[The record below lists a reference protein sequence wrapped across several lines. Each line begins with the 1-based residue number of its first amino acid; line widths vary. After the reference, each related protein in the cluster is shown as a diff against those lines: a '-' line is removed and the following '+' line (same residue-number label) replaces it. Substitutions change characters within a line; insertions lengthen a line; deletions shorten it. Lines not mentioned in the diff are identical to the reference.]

1 MNISTASFYRQLKVK
16 PDKTDKPRR
25 VSHRRLS
32 QAERDNIVVILNS
45 QRFMDK
51 SPTETYATLLDEGTY
66 FCSISTMY
74 RILRA
79 EGATQERRRGHRR
92 HQYAKPELL
101 AIAPNQVWSWDITK
115 LKGPVKWSYY
125 YLYVVL
131 DIFSRYVVGWHVAER
146 ESGELAKK
154 FISEIVDRHKVNPE
168 IITIH
173 SDRGSPMKSSTLGQ
187 LFIDLGMNKSF
198 SRPRVSND
206 NPYSESQFKTFKYH
220 PGFPNRFKS
229 LEEAKD
235 FCREFFPW
243 YNNEH
248 HHSGLEL
255 LTPNDVHHG
264 RADDKL
270 LLRQNVML
278 SAYDNNP
285 GRFVLGS
292 PKKKELPKEVWINR
306 PKEAAPDKGKTA
318 EPTSQGNVLG
328 QPPQS
333 GLALA
338 VA

>member
-1 MNISTASFYRQLKVK
+1 
-16 PDKTDKPRR
+16 
-25 VSHRRLS
+25 
-32 QAERDNIVVILNS
+32 
-45 QRFMDK
+45 MDK

-74 RILRA
+74 RILRE

-131 DIFSRYVVGWHVAER
+131 DIFSRYVVGWYVAER
-146 ESGELAKK
+146 ETGELAKK
-154 FISEIVDRHKVNPE
+154 FIREIIEREQVNPE
-168 IITIH
+168 LITIH

-198 SRPRVSND
+198 GRPRVSND
-206 NPYSESQFKTFKYH
+206 NPYSESQFKTLKYH
-220 PGFPNRFKS
+220 QNYPDRFKS

-248 HHSGLEL
+248 YHSGLEL
-255 LTPNDVHHG
+255 MTPNDVHHG
-264 RADDKL
+264 LADEKL
-270 LLRQNVML
+270 VLRQNVLL

-285 GRFVLGS
+285 NRFVLGT
-292 PKKKELPKEVWINR
+292 PKKKEMPKEVWINR
-306 PKEAAPDKGKTA
+306 PVEAALEKGKIGELTNQDNA
-318 EPTSQGNVLG
+318 LAQS
-328 QPPQS
+328 PQS
-333 GLALA
+333 SLALA
-338 VA
+338 VV

>member
-1 MNISTASFYRQLKVK
+1 
-16 PDKTDKPRR
+16 
-25 VSHRRLS
+25 
-32 QAERDNIVVILNS
+32 
-45 QRFMDK
+45 MDK
-51 SPTETYATLLDEGTY
+51 SPTETYATLLDEGIY
-66 FCSISTMY
+66 LCSVSTMY

-131 DIFSRYVVGWHVAER
+131 DIFSRYVVGWYIAER
-146 ESGELAKK
+146 ETGELAKK
-154 FISEIVDRHKVNPE
+154 FISEIIDREQVNPE
-168 IITIH
+168 LLTIH
-173 SDRGSPMKSSTLGQ
+173 SDRGSPMKSTTLGQ

-198 SRPRVSND
+198 GRPRVSND
-206 NPYSESQFKTFKYH
+206 NPYSESQFKTLKYH
-220 PGFPNRFKS
+220 QKFPDRFKS

-255 LTPNDVHHG
+255 LTPKDVHHG
-264 RADDKL
+264 LADEKL
-270 LLRQNVML
+270 SLRQNVLL

-285 GRFVLGS
+285 NRFVLGT
-292 PKKKELPKEVWINR
+292 PKKKEIPKEVWINR
-306 PKEAAPDKGKTA
+306 PTA
-318 EPTSQGNVLG
+318 EPMSQGNVLA

-333 GLALA
+333 GLVLA
-338 VA
+338 VV